1 MTKKPEAILITA
13 GTKRIGFH
21 LAKAALDAGYSVIL
35 HYRTS
40 NRQAQ
45 GWLAKHPVYEG
56 RVFFIRQDLCIS
68 PENLITQALAFP
80 CRLTGLVNNA
90 SVFSPGNLRDTAH
103 LAQMIEIHFTIP
115 ARLGTAFAANVT
127 SGWIINITDAMIKT
141 PNATYQ
147 NYRMSKLL
155 LEELTRQQAFTF
167 APGIRVNAIAPGAI
181 LPSMYESKATF
192 ARLRASIPLGATGS
206 PKMITDAFRF
216 LVDHEYCTGQI
227 LSIDGGWHLK
237 SC

>member
-1 MTKKPEAILITA
+1 MNKKPKALIITA

-35 HYRTS
+35 HYRSS
-40 NRQAQ
+40 NS
-45 GWLAKHPVYEG
+45 LAKRWLSSHPQYADS
-56 RVFFIRQDLCIS
+56 VFFIKQDLCNT
-68 PENLITQALAFP
+68 PENLIAQAINLP

-90 SVFSPGNLRDTAH
+90 SAFSPGNLKDTAH

-115 ARLGTAFAANVT
+115 ARLGTAFAAAVPA
-127 SGWIINITDAMIKT
+127 GWIINITDAMIKT
-141 PNATYQ
+141 PNLTYQ
-147 NYRMSKLL
+147 NYRMSKLF

-181 LPSMYESKATF
+181 LPSVYESTATF
-192 ARLRASIPLGATGS
+192 EKLRSSIPLGATGS